1 MTIQNIFKQ
10 IEEAKKE
17 IENISVEQLKNEIN
31 SNPNMLLLDIREIQE
46 RIELGTIPN
55 STHCPRGMLEFWA
68 CPHSPYYRDYF
79 QPTRRTVIYC
89 AGGGRSVLAT
99 QALLQMGFTNVANLD
114 LGFKGWQQAG
124 ETIEDVSK
132 NSRWM
137 RREKKS
143 TDAVT

>member
-1 MTIQNIFKQ
+1 MAIQNIFKQ

-55 STHCPRGMLEFWA
+55 STHCPRGMMEFWA
-68 CPHSPYYRDYF
+68 SPQSPYYRDYF
-79 QPTRRTVIYC
+79 QADRRTVVYC

-99 QALLQMGFTNVANLD
+99 RTLLDMGFSNVANLD
-114 LGFKGWQQAG
+114 NGFRGWQQAG
-124 ETIEDVSK
+124 ETIDDVSK
-132 NSRWM
+132 TSRWV
-137 RREKKS
+137 RREEKAPTS
-143 TDAVT
+143 